1 VSGLRTLDHDHTHV
15 ALLKICFLLS
25 LAEKY
30 RPVGVRLLSVRVTGG
45 HRTLSDRASGSG
57 LLLVL
62 GLFLPAGSLLKRTL
76 DVEPGFPG
84 RLGEKPW
91 WNVS

>member
-1 VSGLRTLDHDHTHV
+1 MSPSWKFVFFYLLQKSTGRLECASCRCGLL
-15 ALLKICFLLS
+15 
-25 LAEKY
+25 
-30 RPVGVRLLSVRVTGG
+30 GG
-45 HRTLSDRASGSG
+45 HRTLFDRASGSG

-91 WNVS
+91 WNVSWSAHLFP